1 MNKKINPFEFVIP
14 ISYGSTEVF
23 ETGRWSFQKP
33 ETVSAIPPCEE
44 VCPTG
49 NPIPQ
54 FIHLVEQG
62 LFKEALETIL
72 LENPFPGVC
81 GRVCYHPCENACN
94 RKKFDEAVSIHQLE
108 RFVFDASS
116 EGRPEFHFF
125 PNKAAKRIAVVG
137 AGPSGL
143 SCAYFLSLLGHKV
156 TLFEAEAE
164 PGGVLRWGI
173 PEYRLPKHILKIEIE
188 RILSLGIEMKTREE
202 IGKTLSFEDLS
213 SFDSIFLSPGAT
225 RSRVLGVK
233 GENLRKV
240 WKGTEFLKKVNS
252 GRRMKPGHQIIVIGG
267 GNTAIDVA
275 RTARRLGCSVLLAYR
290 RTEEE
295 MPSIPEEIEEAKE
308 EGVRFEFL
316 IQPIEIKETRDRK
329 IRIKFQKLKREKGKA
344 KREGPPTPLENKY
357 VVFEADH
364 VITAIGEEVDLVWL
378 PESLIENKM
387 IKSEAL
393 LWDERMVFA
402 GGDAIDQP
410 RSVAWAISSG
420 KKAAILMDIHFRGL
434 EREEILSNIKK
445 GGKGTLSMTSY
456 LQGLKTGR
464 WEGPKKVIQYEDL
477 NPLFF
482 RYEKRVKNGILSP
495 EERLRGFK
503 EVRSGFSSE
512 EAYVSASRCFSCGHC
527 NLCYNCYFFCPEG
540 VVYFDP
546 KDGTRKVDWN
556 HCKGCGTCSK
566 ACPRHVIEMRA
577 VS

>member
-1 MNKKINPFEFVIP
+1 MNQEINPFEFVIP

-33 ETVSAIPPCEE
+33 ETVSAMAPCEE
-44 VCPTG
+44 VCPAG

-54 FIHLVEQG
+54 FIHFIEQG
-62 LFKEALETIL
+62 RFKEALEAIL

-81 GRVCYHPCENACN
+81 GRVCYHPCENECN
-94 RKKFDEAVSIHQLE
+94 RKKFDEAVSIHPLE
-108 RFVFDASS
+108 RFVFDATSG
-116 EGRPEFHFF
+116 ERPEFHFF
-125 PNKAAKRIAVVG
+125 PHKGAKRIAVVG

-156 TLFEAEAE
+156 TLFEAKAE

-173 PEYRLPKHILKIEIE
+173 PEYRLPKHILRIEIE
-188 RILSLGIEMKTREE
+188 RILSLGVEMRTGEE
-202 IGKTLSFEDLS
+202 IGKTFPLKDLR

-225 RSRVLGVK
+225 RSRLLGVK
-233 GENLRKV
+233 GEDLRKV
-240 WKGTEFLKKVNS
+240 WKGTEFLRKVNS
-252 GRRMKPGHQIIVIGG
+252 GRRIRPGHQVIVIGG

-316 IQPIEIKETRDRK
+316 IQPIEIKEKRDRK
-329 IRIKFQKLKREKGKA
+329 IRIKFQKLKRGKNKVEK
-344 KREGPPTPLENKY
+344 RLPPIPLENEY
-357 VVFEADH
+357 VILEADC
-364 VITAIGEEVDLVWL
+364 VITAIGEEVDLTWL
-378 PESLIENKM
+378 PESIIENGM

-410 RSVAWAISSG
+410 RSVAGAISSG

-434 EREEILSNIKK
+434 EREEVLSNIKK
-445 GGKGTLSMTSY
+445 GGKGSLSMASY
-456 LQGLKTGR
+456 LQGLMTGR
-464 WEGPKKVIQYEDL
+464 WEGPKKIVQYEDL
-477 NPLFF
+477 KPLFF
-482 RYEKRVKNGILSP
+482 KFETRVKHRILPP
-495 EERLRGFK
+495 EERLKGFQ

-540 VVYFDP
+540 VVYFDS
-546 KDGTRKVDWN
+546 KDGARKVDLN
-556 HCKGCGTCSK
+556 HCKGCGTCSR

-577 VS
+577 IS